1 MEHEQEIDHEYTT
14 EIVCP
19 FCGSE
24 FGDSCEVESVSED
37 LGLQQC
43 GDCDKHFYA
52 TRNITI
58 DYSTEKA
65 NYGTCKHC
73 TKVDVPIEDYHSSVG
88 KYAGLCVDCG
98 NKEKLRLEIAYIEK
112 ITQKKLPQAIGTNE
126 SA

>member
-1 MEHEQEIDHEYTT
+1 MEIDQDIDHEYTN

-24 FGDSCEVESVSED
+24 FGDSWEVESGSED

-58 DYSTEKA
+58 DYCTEKA

-73 TKVDVPIEDYHSSVG
+73 IKVDVPIEDYHSSVG
-88 KYAGLCVDCG
+88 KYLGLCVDCG
-98 NKEKLRLEIAYIEK
+98 NREKLRLEITYIERL
-112 ITQKKLPQAIGTNE
+112 TQKVAQSAIEPT
-126 SA
+126 A